1 MIDPVDVDLN
11 RHLREVEQAES
22 RAEAEQAKVDEW
34 MTDKKRVRE
43 ALDRLAEEDLSEFLE
58 IVAEAISNQ
67 NPEQR
72 NKAEARAIGWLEDGV
87 RQLFDEG
94 AAAAVD
100 KDEQDALDAEGEAR
114 AERIADRL
122 ADDMPGDY

>member
-72 NKAEARAIGWLEDGV
+72 NKAEARADGWLEDGV
-87 RQLFDEG
+87 RQRPIGSKFSS
-94 AAAAVD
+94 A
-100 KDEQDALDAEGEAR
+100 
-114 AERIADRL
+114 
-122 ADDMPGDY
+122 